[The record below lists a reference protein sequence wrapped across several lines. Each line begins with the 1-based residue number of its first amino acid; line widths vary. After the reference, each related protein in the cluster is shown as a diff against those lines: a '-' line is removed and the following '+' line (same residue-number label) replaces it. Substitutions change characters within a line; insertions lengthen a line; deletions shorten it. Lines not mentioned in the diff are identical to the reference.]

1 MPDTDLDFLRS
12 LDPTLHDEPPAP
24 GSARYEAIRPR
35 PSASPAPWRPVD
47 SGPWEP
53 ARRPALLRRQRF
65 RSGGSR
71 RWMTWAAAGT
81 GVAASVVATMV
92 VLGGNTTSASAA
104 VLTAADKTETV
115 VTLRGTTQDDVKTGG
130 STHSTI
136 EASGPDM
143 KIITQDDI
151 GTITTTIVGNI
162 GYESNSD
169 GDKSKQEMQPEER
182 LAPFADSAAD
192 VVRAALNDADVK
204 DKGTDEVRGAEATH
218 YHVQLT
224 AKSRAALAA
233 LPPVET
239 AWFEVEHAEDILSL
253 DVWTSGNLIRRI
265 AVDQT
270 DRRTLT
276 EFYDFGQPITITAP
290 TGF

>member
-24 GSARYEAIRPR
+24 GSARYQAIRAR
-35 PSASPAPWRPVD
+35 SSAGPTPWRPVD

-53 ARRPALLRRQRF
+53 ARRPALQRRQRF
-65 RSGGSR
+65 RAGGSR
-71 RWMTWAAAGT
+71 RWMPWAAAGT
-81 GVAASVVATMV
+81 GVAASVLATMV
-92 VLGGNTTSASAA
+92 LLGGNTTSASAA

-115 VTLRGTTQDDVKTGG
+115 VTLRGTTQNDVKTGG
-130 STHSTI
+130 SSHSTI
-136 EASGPDM
+136 EANGPDM

-151 GTITTTIVGNI
+151 GTITTTIVGTT

-169 GDKSKQEMQPEER
+169 GGKSKQEMQPEDR

-192 VVRAALNDADVK
+192 VVRAALNDADVT

-218 YHVQLT
+218 YHVKLT

-239 AWFEVEHAEDILSL
+239 AWFEVEHAEDIISL

-265 AVDQT
+265 AVDQS

-276 EFYDFGQPITITAP
+276 EFYDFGQPVTITAP
-290 TGF
+290 AGF

>member
-24 GSARYEAIRPR
+24 GSARYEAIRP
-35 PSASPAPWRPVD
+35 SLSTAPAPWRPVD

-130 STHSTI
+130 STRSTI
-136 EASGPDM
+136 EANGPDM
-143 KIITQDDI
+143 KIITQDDM

-169 GDKSKQEMQPEER
+169 GDKSKQEMQPEQR

-192 VVRAALNDADVK
+192 VVRAALNDADVT

-276 EFYDFGQPITITAP
+276 EFYDFGQPVTITAP